1 MLTIFSPSREVRE
14 QSLSRREDLP
24 QSIRPPLPEHPVQPA
39 KPPTEPGKGPE
50 AEPPKIA
57 VGSGSG
63 VNMKQVALNFVVGI
77 TSSLFAASIFQDMT
91 SRSVPATSS
100 ATSTSSTSSA
110 DQDAQ
115 YNSYKSTPQS
125 GQTQYEYGQYPSEQR
140 AVDHGKRADSG
151 SFGELHS
158 SYGL

>member
-1 MLTIFSPSREVRE
+1 M
-14 QSLSRREDLP
+14 
-24 QSIRPPLPEHPVQPA
+24 QPA
-39 KPPTEPGKGPE
+39 NPPTEPGKGPE
-50 AEPPKIA
+50 AEPPKKA
-57 VGSGSG
+57 VKSGSG

-91 SRSVPATSS
+91 SRSLPA
-100 ATSTSSTSSA
+100 TSSA

-115 YNSYKSTPQS
+115 HNSYKSTLQS
-125 GQTQYEYGQYPSEQR
+125 GQTQYEYGQYPSQQR